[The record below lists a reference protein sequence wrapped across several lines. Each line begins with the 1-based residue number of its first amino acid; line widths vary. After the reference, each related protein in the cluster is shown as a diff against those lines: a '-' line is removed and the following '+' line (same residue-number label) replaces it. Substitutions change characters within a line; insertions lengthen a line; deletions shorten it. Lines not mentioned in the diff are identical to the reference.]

1 MTGPVLSE
9 RVGLAFERG
18 LRRALRRP
26 HVDLP
31 LMLALLLLCGIGLVV
46 LASASDGATRQVV
59 AQSLRIAL
67 GLAALVVLARVP
79 PAVLRVWTP
88 WLYAASVL
96 LLLLV
101 PLVGSGRSARSWLD
115 LGFFYVQP
123 AELLKLT
130 VPMMLAWYL
139 NERPLPPGFATLAVC
154 AALIGMPAA
163 LIAVQ
168 PDFGTAVLVA
178 AAGAFVL
185 FLAGLAWWR
194 IGLVIAIIAAAAPL
208 GWHFLR
214 DYQRQRLLMFLDP
227 EADRLGAGWNII
239 QSQIAI
245 GSGGVAGK
253 GYGMSTQAELDYLPE
268 HTTDFIFAVFAE
280 EFGALGVAVVI
291 ALYLYIIGRALWV
304 ASSARDTYGR
314 LLAGSIALSFFVYVM
329 VNGGMI
335 TGLLPVVGVPMP
347 LISYG
352 GTSAVSLLAGFGIV
366 MSVHAHRRLVAP

>member
-1 MTGPVLSE
+1 
-9 RVGLAFERG
+9 
-18 LRRALRRP
+18 
-26 HVDLP
+26 
-31 LMLALLLLCGIGLVV
+31 
-46 LASASDGATRQVV
+46 
-59 AQSLRIAL
+59 
-67 GLAALVVLARVP
+67 
-79 PAVLRVWTP
+79 
-88 WLYAASVL
+88 
-96 LLLLV
+96 
-101 PLVGSGRSARSWLD
+101 
-115 LGFFYVQP
+115 
-123 AELLKLT
+123 
-130 VPMMLAWYL
+130 L